1 MIVGTKMFVAP
12 LMKRSIKIAMLTLSL
27 AAHAVQ
33 AAEIHAFHNINQL
46 PFKQIF
52 GLPTLDNSPL
62 TGAGNWR
69 LNLIGNISNTYNIHI
84 GQQEEL
90 TNDLE
95 TFRGSLIASYG
106 LRDSWQLAVE
116 VPYVSH
122 DGGFL
127 DDFIYEW
134 HDFFGMPQ
142 NGRTK
147 DNSDQLNVSYLSGV
161 SFELPGPESGVG
173 DIRFNVAHGRPWK
186 NRTLIF
192 SAELKLPTG
201 DLDKLTGSGG
211 SDFSVG
217 LTLNDPHSLEAYR
230 ITLFGGLAGVYLGD
244 MDGEL
249 AAVQKNFVLAG
260 RAGIGWQATKLI
272 QLKLQ
277 LDAQSAIYDSDLEEM
292 GDTAFQLVMGGSLT
306 FTDDVYL
313 DIAVAEDINT
323 STAADVAFQLALVA
337 TF

>member
-1 MIVGTKMFVAP
+1 MAP
-12 LMKRSIKIAMLTLSL
+12 IMKRSIQTVAAVALSMV
-27 AAHAVQ
+27 ACTAQGDEVR
-33 AAEIHAFHNINQL
+33 AFQNVNQL

-52 GLPTLDNSPL
+52 GLPSLDNSPL
-62 TGAGNWR
+62 TEAGKWR
-69 LNLIGNISNTYNIHI
+69 LNLIGNISNTYDIA
-84 GQQEEL
+84 GGPQEEL
-90 TNDLE
+90 VNDVE
-95 TFRGSLIASYG
+95 TFRSSLIASLG
-106 LRDSWQLAVE
+106 LRNNWQLSVE

-127 DDFIYEW
+127 DDFIYRW

-147 DNSDQLNVSYLSGV
+147 DNSDQLEVSYLGDV
-161 SFELPGPESGVG
+161 SYELPGPRSGIG
-173 DIRFNVAHGRPWK
+173 DIRLNVAHSRPWN

-201 DLDKLTGSGG
+201 DFDKLTGSGG
-211 SDFSVG
+211 TDFSAG
-217 LTLNDPHSLEAYR
+217 LTLNDPYSLEKYR
-230 ITLFGGLAGVYLGD
+230 ITLYGGLAGVYLSD
-244 MDGEL
+244 IDGEL
-249 AAVQKNFVLAG
+249 AVVQNNFVLAG

-277 LDAQSAIYDSDLEEM
+277 LDAQSAIYDSDLKAM
-292 GDTAFQLVMGGSLT
+292 GDPAFQLVMGGSLT

-323 STAADVAFQLALVA
+323 STAPDVAFQLGLVLG
-337 TF
+337 F